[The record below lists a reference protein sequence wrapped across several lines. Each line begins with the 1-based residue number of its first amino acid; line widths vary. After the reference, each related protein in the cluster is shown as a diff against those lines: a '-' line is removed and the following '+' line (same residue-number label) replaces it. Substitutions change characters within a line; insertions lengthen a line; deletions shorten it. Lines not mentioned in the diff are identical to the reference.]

1 MKEKIKE
8 VQQYFKDKI
17 FAQEFEIID
26 ITRYQVTIKVDEFT
40 FNIWIGNFY
49 SQVSCKH
56 YDGSYNFM
64 DLNISDSEAEI
75 IHNILKAPVDNYIKD
90 ILIQEKEK
98 ELEDLKNSLQN
109 ETN

>member
-1 MKEKIKE
+1 MEKQIRE

-17 FAQEFEIID
+17 FAQKFEIID
-26 ITRYQVTIKVDEFT
+26 ITRYLVTIKVDEFT

-56 YDGSYNFM
+56 FDGSYNFM
-64 DLNISDSEAEI
+64 DLNISDSEADF
-75 IHNILKAPVDNYIKD
+75 IHNILRPSVDNYIQNT
-90 ILIQEKEK
+90 LVQEKEK
-98 ELEDLKNSLQN
+98 ELEGLKKSLQN